1 MTEVTRNSAMVREP
15 TNLHAGDE
23 TGSSEPMHSKMPD
36 LHSETQKLLRQ
47 AAVNAGRHR
56 SPSGGDLKQHSNS
69 SNASDSCSEAEDLKP
84 EQKDSEVRFLENRLK
99 NNTDVILFGK
109 PEKIPGYNL
118 V

>member
-69 SNASDSCSEAEDLKP
+69 SNASDSCSETEDLKT
-84 EQKDSEVRFLENRLK
+84 EQKDSEVRFLENRSNCKQMLYSVRK
-99 NNTDVILFGK
+99 TRENSRL
-109 PEKIPGYNL
+109 
-118 V
+118 